1 MNPPTQRTAPP
12 WRWPAE
18 AIWEAVAPLLPG
30 FSVEVLPRIDST
42 NTELMRR
49 ARAGRCEP
57 LLLVAERQT
66 AGRGRLGR
74 SWHSAGPQPAAA
86 GQGEADADGEAE
98 GEGECTGLPALT
110 FSLGLP
116 LAPADWSGLSL
127 AVGVSVAESL
137 QPQLPAPGSRTPRVG
152 LKWPNDLWLE
162 GGGAGAGASGTAST
176 AAGPGPYR
184 KLGGILVETASMLGQ
199 SPGTAT
205 SAAQRYVVVGVGLN
219 VHPPALDPALALS
232 VPPGSLQELAGGSG
246 EGGGETALDAPA
258 ALLRVAAPLV
268 AMLQAFEGYGFEPM
282 QPRFDRRDVLRG
294 RSVQLSDGSSGTA
307 HGVGADGAL
316 LVLTAAGTL
325 QAVTSS
331 DISVRPAG
339 PAPALPGR

>member
-1 MNPPTQRTAPP
+1 MSTASPRP
-12 WRWPAE
+12 VPLYRWPAE
-18 AIWEAVAPLLPG
+18 ALWEAVAPLLPG
-30 FSVEVLPRIDST
+30 FTVEVLPRIEST

-57 LLLVAERQT
+57 TLLVAEQQT

-74 SWHSAGPQPAAA
+74 SWHSAGTHPAR
-86 GQGEADADGEAE
+86 QE
-98 GEGECTGLPALT
+98 GASLPSLT

-116 LAPADWSGLSL
+116 LAPANWSGLSL

-137 QPQLPAPGSRTPRVG
+137 QPVLPETGSRTPRIG

-162 GGGAGAGASGTAST
+162 DSSTGAHH
-176 AAGPGPYR
+176 
-184 KLGGILVETASMLGQ
+184 KLGGILVETASVAGAMPL
-199 SPGTAT
+199 PFTAT
-205 SAAQRYVVVGVGLN
+205 AHAALRYVVVGVGLN
-219 VHPPALDPALALS
+219 VQTPVLDGAALPLS
-232 VPPGSLQELAGGSG
+232 VPPGSLQALG
-246 EGGGETALDAPA
+246 EAALDAPA
-258 ALLRVAAPLV
+258 ALLRVAPPLV
-268 AMLQAFEGYGFEPM
+268 AMLQAFEGHGFGPM

-294 RSVQLSDGSSGTA
+294 RNVVLSDGSTGVA

-316 LVLTAAGTL
+316 LVLTGNGM

-339 PAPALPGR
+339 AVPAGH

>member
-1 MNPPTQRTAPP
+1 MSTTTPRTVPLY
-12 WRWPAE
+12 RWPAE

-30 FSVEVLPRIDST
+30 FTVEVLPRIDST

-57 LLLVAERQT
+57 TLLVAEQQT

-74 SWHSAGPQPAAA
+74 SWHSAGTHAA
-86 GQGEADADGEAE
+86 QQE
-98 GEGECTGLPALT
+98 GASLPSLT

-116 LAPADWSGLSL
+116 LAPANWSGLSL

-137 QPQLPAPGSRTPRVG
+137 QPVLPETGSRTPRIG

-162 GGGAGAGASGTAST
+162 DSSTGAHH
-176 AAGPGPYR
+176 
-184 KLGGILVETASMLGQ
+184 KLGGILVETASVVGAMPL
-199 SPGTAT
+199 PFTAT
-205 SAAQRYVVVGVGLN
+205 AHAALRYVVVGVGLN
-219 VHPPALDPALALS
+219 VQTPVLDGAELPLS
-232 VPPGSLQELAGGSG
+232 VPPGSLQALG
-246 EGGGETALDAPA
+246 EAALDAPA
-258 ALLRVAAPLV
+258 ALLRVAPPLV

-294 RSVQLSDGSSGTA
+294 RNVVLSDGSTGVA

-316 LVLTAAGTL
+316 LVLTGNGM

-339 PAPALPGR
+339 AVPAGH